1 MGRFPYFPG
10 IEIIPCGKDIIF
22 SQQKYILELLE
33 HENLSKVNPMP
44 ITIVVNANISLG
56 GSRPLDDLI
65 QYRQIVGALWYVTLS

>member
-10 IEIIPCGKDIIF
+10 IKIIPCGKDIIF

-44 ITIVVNANISLG
+44 TTNVVNANISLG
-56 GSRPLDDLI
+56 GSCPLDDLI